1 MRILHAVQE
10 LRTGGA
16 ERLVV
21 ALAEGARSAGHEV
34 ATASAPGALADEIRG
49 TAFSVPLVRRHPW
62 RFPSAAW
69 ALRRALRMWR
79 PDLVH
84 AHNPGMALATSM
96 ATAAGRSVPA
106 FVSFHG
112 VADEDYRAAA
122 WTFRLAALPIVAC
135 GPGVAA
141 GLADHGVHARETIV
155 NGISPAPPPA
165 DRQALARE
173 WSLSPDAPLVVSAG
187 RLVAQKNHLLALKA
201 LAHVPTAALA
211 VLGEGPL
218 EGELRRAAADLG
230 LEDRVVFAGLRS
242 DARAVIAVA
251 DAVVFSSRG
260 EGLPLVALESLAA
273 GTPIVAT
280 AVRGL
285 RELLVHEQTALL
297 TPSEDERALADS
309 LNRLLADSG
318 LRDRLSESGRKLAAE
333 YTEQAMVDRYL
344 DLYGRLITR
353 GG

>member
-1 MRILHAVQE
+1 VRILHAIQE

-34 ATASAPGALADEIRG
+34 ATASAPGSLAGEIRG
-49 TAFSVPLVRRHPW
+49 TAFQLPLVHRQPW
-62 RFPSAAW
+62 RIPSAAW
-69 ALRRALRMWR
+69 ALRRALRAWR
-79 PDLVH
+79 PELVH
-84 AHNPGMALATSM
+84 AHNPGMALAASL

-141 GLADHGVHARETIV
+141 GLAEHGIQARETIV

-165 DRQALARE
+165 DRQALERE
-173 WSLSPDAPLVVSAG
+173 WGISAGSPLVVTAG
-187 RLVAQKNHLLALKA
+187 RLVPQKNVALALKA
-201 LAHVPTAALA
+201 LVHVPGAVLA
-211 VLGEGPL
+211 VLGEGL
-218 EGELRRAAADLG
+218 LDGELRQATAELG
-230 LEDRVVFAGLRS
+230 LEGRVVFTGLRT
-242 DARAVIAVA
+242 DARAIIAAA
-251 DAVVFSSRG
+251 DAVVVPSRG

-273 GTPIVAT
+273 GTPIVGT

-285 RELLVHEQTALL
+285 RELLVDEETALL
-297 TPSEDERALADS
+297 TPSDDERALAGALS
-309 LNRLLADSG
+309 RLLGDPD
-318 LRDRLSESGRKLAAE
+318 LRERLAQAGRKLADE
-333 YTEQAMVDRYL
+333 YTEQAMVERYL
-344 DLYGRLITR
+344 DLYERLVAR
-353 GG
+353 A

>member
-1 MRILHAVQE
+1 MRILHAIQE

-49 TAFSVPLVRRHPW
+49 TAFPVPLVRRHPW
-62 RFPSAAW
+62 RLPSAAW
-69 ALRRALRMWR
+69 ALRRALGSWR

-141 GLADHGVHARETIV
+141 GLAEHGVHARETIV

-165 DRQALARE
+165 DRQALARRSGAFRRVRR
-173 WSLSPDAPLVVSAG
+173 WSSPPGASW
-187 RLVAQKNHLLALKA
+187 RKRTMLLALKA
-201 LAHVPTAALA
+201 LVHVPAAVLA

-218 EGELRRAAADLG
+218 AGELRRAAADLG

-242 DARAVIAVA
+242 DARAVIAAA

-297 TPSEDERALADS
+297 TPPEDERALADS
-309 LNRLLADSG
+309 LSRLLADSG
-318 LRDRLSESGRKLAAE
+318 LRDRLAQS
-333 YTEQAMVDRYL
+333 
-344 DLYGRLITR
+344 R
-353 GG
+353 GGSSRPNTPSRRWSTAISTSTDG

>member
-1 MRILHAVQE
+1 VRILHAIQE

-16 ERLVV
+16 EHLVV

-34 ATASAPGALADEIRG
+34 ATASASGSLAGEIRG
-49 TAFSVPLVRRHPW
+49 AAFPVPLVRRHPW
-62 RFPSAAW
+62 RLPSAAW
-69 ALRRALRMWR
+69 ALRRALRSWR

-84 AHNPGMALATSM
+84 AHNPGMALAASM
-96 ATAAGRSVPA
+96 ATIAGRSVPA

-135 GPGVAA
+135 GPGVAT
-141 GLADHGVHARETIV
+141 GLAEHGVRARETIV

-165 DRQALARE
+165 DRQALERE
-173 WSLSPDAPLVVSAG
+173 WSLSAGSPLVVSAG
-187 RLVAQKNHLLALKA
+187 RLVPQKNVLLALKA
-201 LAHVPTAALA
+201 LVHVPGAVLA

-218 EGELRRAAADLG
+218 EGELGRAAADLG
-230 LEDRVVFAGLRS
+230 LAERVVFTGLRS
-242 DARAVIAVA
+242 DARAIIAAA
-251 DAVVFSSRG
+251 DAVVIPSRG
-260 EGLPLVALESLAA
+260 EGLPLIGLESLAA

-297 TPSEDERALADS
+297 TPPDDERALADA
-309 LNRLLADSG
+309 LNRLLADTD
-318 LRDRLSESGRKLAAE
+318 LRDRLAHDGRKLAAE
-333 YTEQAMVDRYL
+333 YTEPAMVDRYL
-344 DLYGRLITR
+344 DLYERLVAR
-353 GG
+353 AD